1 MSLPRISA
9 AKAKALVDHGAVLV
23 DIREL
28 DEHSRLRIAQARH
41 QPLSRL
47 GQIDLGQ
54 EASAVIFHCRTGN
67 RTAVNADRLAGSVRC
82 EAFMLD
88 GGIDAWRSAGLPVI
102 EDRSQPIEM
111 MLQVQIAAGSLVV
124 AGSALGFLV
133 DTGFYALSAFVGAG
147 LVFAGVSGTCMM
159 ARLLALAPW
168 NRRAVTSATM

>member
-9 AKAKALVDHGAVLV
+9 AKAKALIDRGAVLV

-47 GQIDLGQ
+47 GQFDLGGD
-54 EASAVIFHCRTGN
+54 APAVIFHCRTGN
-67 RTAVNADRLAGSVRC
+67 RTTVNAARLEGSVRC
-82 EAFMLD
+82 DALMLD
-88 GGIDAWRSAGLPVI
+88 GGIDAWKSAGLPVI
-102 EDRSQPIEM
+102 EDKKQPIEM
-111 MLQVQIAAGSLVV
+111 MRQVQIVAGSLVV
-124 AGSALGFLV
+124 AGAALGLMV
-133 DTGFYALSAFVGAG
+133 HPGFYALSALVGAG

-168 NRRAVTSATM
+168 NKRAATSAIA